1 MAVGGLFG
9 ATKPD
14 PKKDDTQGGE
24 GRVMVLDEK
33 GRTVASQLFP
43 AAVTDLDTN
52 GDGTL
57 FATGTFGTAALGP
70 DLKKAIFTSSVGGTN
85 ARIAAGPEGGC
96 VVLDYEGHITVLDRA
111 GKTAQ
116 AFQIK
121 GQHPED
127 IACDPQSGNL
137 FVAGF
142 DNKFGQVPGEK
153 KNPVQ
158 VAWLESY
165 SPSGERRWRSYGW
178 GGQEVADRRL
188 MADTRIYRLAFGADR
203 KLYLAGESAGGNT
216 IWSRQAHEL
225 DTPLDLVKGD
235 QFQNAYNTGANHI
248 TAIVRLNPDTGDAE
262 KATLLLA
269 RIGGTTSGK
278 GNTIRPRSLA
288 ADAQGRVYVG
298 GSSASNAPFSDGAFG
313 LPDRGGAYF
322 IQLDAAFQRTYAT
335 VLGGGTTRAIAVQNG
350 RIALV
355 GDVKD
360 QLCTHQPAK
369 NNVDPAGDGWLA
381 VFEQASMTASGE

>member
-1 MAVGGLFG
+1 
-9 ATKPD
+9 
-14 PKKDDTQGGE
+14 
-24 GRVMVLDEK
+24 
-33 GRTVASQLFP
+33 
-43 AAVTDLDTN
+43 
-52 GDGTL
+52 
-57 FATGTFGTAALGP
+57 
-70 DLKKAIFTSSVGGTN
+70 
-85 ARIAAGPEGGC
+85 
-96 VVLDYEGHITVLDRA
+96 
-111 GKTAQ
+111 
-116 AFQIK
+116 
-121 GQHPED
+121 
-127 IACDPQSGNL
+127 
-137 FVAGF
+137 
-142 DNKFGQVPGEK
+142 
-153 KNPVQ
+153 
-158 VAWLESY
+158 
-165 SPSGERRWRSYGW
+165 
-178 GGQEVADRRL
+178 
-188 MADTRIYRLAFGADR
+188 
-203 KLYLAGESAGGNT
+203 
-216 IWSRQAHEL
+216 
-225 DTPLDLVKGD
+225 
-235 QFQNAYNTGANHI
+235 
-248 TAIVRLNPDTGDAE
+248 VRLNPDTGDAE